1 MISSSNLDTIRKVGY
16 GKRKPTLHCTINRNR
31 KNKLGPFVHLD
42 MWQKKNPVTNEKNM
56 SISAVKGENVSK
68 LVLPNILQLYTSHK
82 LAGKTYH
89 IAFSFRP
96 MSMILQCAGAF
107 SCKVLGARRRD
118 LVYQTLGEVA
128 NIGAHVCKYI
138 IRHPIFWGRQI
149 YWLI

>member
-1 MISSSNLDTIRKVGY
+1 
-16 GKRKPTLHCTINRNR
+16 
-31 KNKLGPFVHLD
+31 
-42 MWQKKNPVTNEKNM
+42 M

-68 LVLPNILQLYTSHK
+68 LVLPNILQLYTSHTV
-82 LAGKTYH
+82 AGKTYH

-128 NIGAHVCKYI
+128 NIGAHVCKYHQASHILRETNLLINIVYKNIVGFQLQQLLTEMRERKSNI
-138 IRHPIFWGRQI
+138 IVYPIFMWFQKLNAMKKGI
-149 YWLI
+149 LEEH